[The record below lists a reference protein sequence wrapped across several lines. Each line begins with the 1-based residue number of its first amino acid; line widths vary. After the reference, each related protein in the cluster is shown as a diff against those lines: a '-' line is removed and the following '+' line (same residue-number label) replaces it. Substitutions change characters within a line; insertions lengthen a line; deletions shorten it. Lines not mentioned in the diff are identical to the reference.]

1 VLISEAQDRVVR
13 DSIILSQR
21 AADAA
26 SVRAQSAI
34 GVALHELQHR
44 AAGARRLGSSAR
56 VWTWP
61 VQLQLRKNVA
71 SCSEPNTGDGTAA
84 APVSKNFGPQN
95 CGAVPRTS
103 VQDQGAARDDRR
115 LLRFSNGF

>member
-71 SCSEPNTGDGTAA
+71 SCCRLQRQEASAYGRPESRAL
-84 APVSKNFGPQN
+84 
-95 CGAVPRTS
+95 
-103 VQDQGAARDDRR
+103 ARPS
-115 LLRFSNGF
+115 LC